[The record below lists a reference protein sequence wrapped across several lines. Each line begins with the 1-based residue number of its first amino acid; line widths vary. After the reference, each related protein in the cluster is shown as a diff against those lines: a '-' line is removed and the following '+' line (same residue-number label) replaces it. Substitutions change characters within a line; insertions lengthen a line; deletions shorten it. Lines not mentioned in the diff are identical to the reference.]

1 MMDSSLFLFIT
12 TSLLI
17 ILSPGQDMVLVLSRS
32 IARGSKAGMVTA
44 SGVATG
50 LLGHTLLAA
59 LGLGALL
66 QASELAF
73 TIMKY
78 VGAVYLLYLGV
89 KLFKAPIIDLNNT
102 ENTDGSIRY
111 FFFQGALSNIS
122 NPKIAVFYFAYLPQF
137 VSADSSQSTQTL
149 LALGTTFALLTFL
162 VKLPIGYL
170 AGALSTWI
178 KFRPAVQIWLNRS
191 CSIVLVGMALNL
203 VFASQRRV

>member
-66 QASELAF
+66 QSSELAF

-137 VSADSSQSTQTL
+137 VSADSSHSTQTL